1 MKTGDLI
8 PYERNPRNNKDA
20 IDKVAESIRAFGFKV
35 PIVIDGNNVIVAGHT
50 RWLAAKRLNLKSV
63 PCIKADDL
71 TPEQVQA
78 FRLADNRVAEF
89 SKWDKKLLKQEL
101 KALSELN
108 FDMSAFGFG
117 NDDIREVVEDDY
129 IEEIPETPK
138 SQRGD
143 IYQLGIHRVV
153 CGDST
158 NADDM
163 ALLMGGEQADL
174 ILTDPPYNVNYEGG
188 ALKKRH
194 KIANDNL
201 SPEDFTV
208 FLSETFRNGYASLK
222 DGGSLYSFCATK
234 SWDSFRRSLE
244 NSGFTYQQMIVWVKN
259 AIVLGRSPYQHM
271 FEPILFC
278 RKGEKSTSW
287 FGNRK
292 QKDVIE
298 NIDLM
303 DEYQL
308 RMFVKDQWEGTDVI
322 KANKPNASKLHP
334 TMKPIKLLEIM
345 VRNSSLEGDTVLD
358 LFGGSGSTLVT
369 CEQMKR
375 KSLTIE
381 IDPAFVDVII
391 DRWER
396 FTGRKAEKL

>member
-1 MKTGDLI
+1 MQIEEIDIKQLI

-50 RWLAAKRLNLKSV
+50 RWLAAKRLNFKTV

-129 IEEIPETPK
+129 IEEIPEEPK
-138 SQRGD
+138 TKRGD

-194 KIANDNL
+194 KIVNDNL
-201 SPEDFTV
+201 SSEDFTV
-208 FLSETFRNGYASLK
+208 FLSEAFRNGYAGLK

-244 NSGFTYQQMIVWVKN
+244 G
-259 AIVLGRSPYQHM
+259 
-271 FEPILFC
+271 
-278 RKGEKSTSW
+278 
-287 FGNRK
+287 
-292 QKDVIE
+292 DV
-298 NIDLM
+298 
-303 DEYQL
+303 
-308 RMFVKDQWEGTDVI
+308 
-322 KANKPNASKLHP
+322 
-334 TMKPIKLLEIM
+334 
-345 VRNSSLEGDTVLD
+345 VLD
-358 LFGGSGSTLVT
+358 IFGGSGSTLIT